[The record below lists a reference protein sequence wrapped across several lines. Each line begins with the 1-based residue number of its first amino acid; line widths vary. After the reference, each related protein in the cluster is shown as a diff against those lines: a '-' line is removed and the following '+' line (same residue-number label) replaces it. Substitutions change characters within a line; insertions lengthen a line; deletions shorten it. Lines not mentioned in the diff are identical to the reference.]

1 MLWEHKPQAAFLS
14 SPKLS
19 QVFLQLDRNTENIIF
34 YSFQKIPEPENGKQL
49 VNSDYQNVNSL

>member
-1 MLWEHKPQAAFLS
+1 MSLSSYKNTNGSLGEWEMLWEHKPQAAFLS

-34 YSFQKIPEPENGKQL
+34 YSF
-49 VNSDYQNVNSL
+49 